1 MNSYH
6 SFGVLEKDR
15 ERASDKTSDPLQLTR
30 RSMRNLRFLPLL
42 LCLVAVPAGSQG
54 RTRARPVARAI
65 TSPQAQFGHNIGD
78 DYFLANYTQMLDYWR
93 KLDRESD
100 RMRLVRIGTTAE
112 GRPMWMAI
120 VTSPE
125 NFKKLARYQEI
136 SRRLALAENLT
147 DAQAHALAVEGKS
160 VVWID
165 GGLHASEVLGAQQLI
180 ETAYE
185 LVSRSDPETLRFLR
199 DDIILLVPA
208 NPDGQELVSNWYMRD
223 ADTLKRTTSRL
234 PRLYHKYAGHDN
246 NRDSYMASQPET
258 QAMDSILFRAWY
270 PQIMYNHHQTGPIG
284 TVIFAPP
291 FRDPFNYNFD
301 PLVPM
306 ELDLV
311 GAAMHSRFVAEGK
324 PGATMRSGSSYSTW
338 WNGGLRTTVY
348 FHNMIGLLTEA
359 IGNPTPMEIPL
370 VPEKLLPKGD
380 YPMPI
385 QPQKWHFAQ
394 SIAYELTANRA
405 VLDVASR
412 YRETLLYN
420 IYQMGRNSI
429 ERGST
434 DSWTVTPR
442 KVAALTAA
450 IPQDSARPQGG
461 DAGGGGGGGGRAVT
475 TSPADLATYT
485 RIMRSPAD
493 RDPRGY
499 IIPAD
504 QPDFLTATKF
514 VNALIKTGIE
524 IDRGTSAFTVDGKS
538 YPAGSYVVKTAQAFR
553 PHILDM
559 FEPQDH
565 PNDIPYPGGPP
576 TPPYDNAGWTLAY
589 QMGVQFDRILDGFS
603 GPFTRVTGFARVP
616 APRVGPAAAGYAFS
630 HSQNDAFYA
639 VNRLLAHGDTV
650 YTLRNALSI
659 NGRTYDVGTFY
670 VPAKTSTRSFLARL
684 AQEKGLQF
692 DPFHTEVSPASLQ
705 RIRPARIAL
714 WDQYGGAITSGWA
727 RFILE
732 QFDFPYEV
740 VYPQTLDA
748 GNLISKFDVL
758 ILPDGATFARSTAR
772 TPRINPEDIP
782 PEYRDR
788 LGAMTVAKTVPQ
800 LSEFL
805 NAGGT
810 IMAIGSA
817 TDLGTQLQLPIAN
830 ALVDSAGRTLPRAR
844 FYVPGSILAMRV
856 DTTAELA
863 QGMRPTTDFYYDNAP
878 AFRLLPAAEPRG
890 IKRIVWID
898 NPSPL
903 RSGWAWGQRY
913 LSGVTEVLQAPVGKG
928 MLVLFGPDPYFRS
941 QPHGT
946 FKLLF
951 NGLLYRND
959 LGD

>member
-1 MNSYH
+1 MAA
-6 SFGVLEKDR
+6 
-15 ERASDKTSDPLQLTR
+15 RAQNRGTP
-30 RSMRNLRFLPLL
+30 
-42 LCLVAVPAGSQG
+42 
-54 RTRARPVARAI
+54 RPAI
-65 TSPQAQFGHNIGD
+65 TSPLAQFGHNIGD
-78 DYFLANYTQMLDYWR
+78 DYFLANYTQMVDYWH

-100 RMRLVRIGTTAE
+100 RMKLVRIGTTAE
-112 GRPMWMAI
+112 NRPIWMAI

-125 NFKKLARYQEI
+125 NHRKLARYQEI

-147 DAQAHALAVEGKS
+147 DAQAHALAAEGKA

-185 LVSRSDPETLRFLR
+185 LVSRTDPETMRFLR

-208 NPDGQELVSNWYMRD
+208 NPDGQELVSNWYMRES
-223 ADTLKRTTSRL
+223 DTLKRSTSRL
-234 PRLYHKYAGHDN
+234 PTLYHKYVGHDN
-246 NRDSYMASQPET
+246 NRDAYMASQPET
-258 QAMDSILFRAWY
+258 QAMDSILYRAWY
-270 PQIMYNHHQTGPIG
+270 PQIMYNHHQTGPVG

-311 GAAMHSRFVAEGK
+311 GAAMHSRFVEEGK

-359 IGNPTPMEIPL
+359 IGNPTPVEIPL

-380 YPMPI
+380 YPLPI

-412 YRETLLYN
+412 YRETFLYN
-420 IYQMGRNSI
+420 IYRMGRNSI
-429 ERGST
+429 ERGSA
-434 DSWTVTPR
+434 DNWTVTPKR
-442 KVAALTAA
+442 VAALQAA

-461 DAGGGGGGGGRAVT
+461 DAGGGGGRQPT
-475 TSPADLATYT
+475 TSPADFATYS
-485 RIMRSPAD
+485 RIMRNPAD
-493 RDPRGY
+493 RDARGY
-499 IIPAD
+499 IISAD

-514 VNALIKTGIE
+514 VNALIKTGIQVQ
-524 IDRGTSAFTVDGKS
+524 RATSPFTVEGKN
-538 YPAGSYVVKTAQAFR
+538 YPAGSLVIKTNQSFR

-565 PNDIPYPGGPP
+565 PNDIPYPGAAPI
-576 TPPYDNAGWTLAY
+576 PPYDNAGWTLAY
-589 QMGVQFDRILDGFS
+589 QMGVKFDRVLDDFT
-603 GPFTRVTGFARVP
+603 GPFARVEGFARPPV
-616 APRVGPAAAGYAFS
+616 PRVGPAAAGYVFS
-630 HSQNDAFYA
+630 HSQNDAFIA

-650 YTLRNALSI
+650 YTLLNPLNI

-670 VPAKTSTRSFLARL
+670 VPAKFGTRGFLAKL
-684 AQEKGLQF
+684 AEEKGIQF
-692 DPFHTEVSPASLQ
+692 DPFHAEVSAASL
-705 RIRPARIAL
+705 RRVRPARIAL

-732 QFDFPYEV
+732 QFEFPYEV
-740 VYPQTLDA
+740 VYPPTLDA
-748 GNLISKFDVL
+748 GNLIGKFDVL
-758 ILPDGATFARSTAR
+758 ILPDGATFQRANARG
-772 TPRINPEDIP
+772 PRINPDDVP
-782 PEYRDR
+782 VEYRER
-788 LGAMTVAKTVPQ
+788 VGAMTVARTVPQ
-800 LSEFL
+800 LQEFL

-810 IMAIGSA
+810 ILAIGSA
-817 TDLGTQLQLPIAN
+817 TELGTQLQLPIAN
-830 ALVDSAGRTLPRAR
+830 ALADSAGRALPRTR
-844 FYVPGSILAMRV
+844 FYVPGSILTMRV
-856 DTTAELA
+856 DTTSLLA
-863 QGMRPTTDFYYDNAP
+863 QGLRPVTDFYYDNAP
-878 AFRLLPAAEPRG
+878 AFRLLPTADARG
-890 IKRIVWID
+890 VKRIVWID

-903 RSGWAWGQRY
+903 HSGWAWGQRY
-913 LSGVTEVLQAPVGKG
+913 LNGVTEVLQAPVGKG

-951 NGLLYRND
+951 NGLLYRNA

>member
-1 MNSYH
+1 MRRLI
-6 SFGVLEKDR
+6 FLCFLLAAPTVLPAQSKITPP
-15 ERASDKTSDPLQLTR
+15 RA
-30 RSMRNLRFLPLL
+30 
-42 LCLVAVPAGSQG
+42 V
-54 RTRARPVARAI
+54 
-65 TSPQAQFGHNIGD
+65 FGHNIGD
-78 DYFLANYTQMLDYWR
+78 DYFLANYSQMIDYWR

-100 RMRLVRIGTTAE
+100 RMKMVRIGTTAE

-120 VTSPE
+120 ITSPE
-125 NFKKLARYQEI
+125 NQKKLPRYQEI

-147 DAQAHALAVEGKS
+147 DQQARALAIEGKA

-165 GGLHASEVLGAQQLI
+165 GGLHATEVLGAQQLI
-180 ETAYE
+180 QTVYE
-185 LVSRSDPETLRFLR
+185 LVSRTDPETLRFLR
-199 DDIILLVPA
+199 DDIILCVPA
-208 NPDGQELVSNWYMRD
+208 NPDGQDLVSDWYMRE

-246 NRDSYMASQPET
+246 NRDAYMASQPET

-324 PGATMRSGSSYSTW
+324 AGATMRSGSGYSTW

-359 IGNPTPMEIPL
+359 IGNPTPIQIPL

-380 YPMPI
+380 LPMPI
-385 QPQKWHFAQ
+385 QPQKWNFAQ

-429 ERGST
+429 QRGST
-434 DSWTVTPR
+434 DTWTVTPKR
-442 KVAALTAA
+442 VAALQAA
-450 IPQDSARPQGG
+450 LPADSTRTQPLAG
-461 DAGGGGGGGGRAVT
+461 DAAAGGRAL
-475 TSPADLATYT
+475 TSSPEELAKYAA
-485 RIMRSPAD
+485 IMRNPAD

-499 IIPAD
+499 IIPSD

-514 VNALIKTGIE
+514 VNALIKNGIMVQ
-524 IDRGTSAFTVDGKS
+524 RATAPFAVAGKS
-538 YPAGSYVVKTAQAFR
+538 YPANSFVVQTAQAFR

-589 QMGVQFDRILDGFS
+589 QMGVQFDRALDSFS
-603 GPFTRVTGFARVP
+603 GPFAPVVGFAKPP
-616 APRVGPAAAGYAFS
+616 ASRIARGAAGYAFS
-630 HSQNDAFYA
+630 HSVNDAFAA
-639 VNRLLAHGDTV
+639 VNRLLARGEEV
-650 YTLRNALSI
+650 YAFNTPVEI
-659 NGRTYDVGTFY
+659 NGRRYDDGTFY
-670 VPAKTSTRSFLARL
+670 VAAKPTTTALLSQI
-684 AQEKGLQF
+684 AQEKGIVF
-692 DPFHTEVSPASLQ
+692 DPVAAAIPRESLKRLQ
-705 RIRPARIAL
+705 PARIGL

-732 QFDFPYEV
+732 QFEFPYQV
-740 VYPQTLDA
+740 IYPPALDA
-748 GNLISKFDVL
+748 GNLISRFDVL
-758 ILPDGATFARSTAR
+758 IFPDGANFFRPGARGA
-772 TPRINPEDIP
+772 PRVNPSEVP
-782 PEYRDR
+782 AEYRDR
-788 LGAMTVAKTVPQ
+788 VGSMTATRTVPQ
-800 LSEFL
+800 VLEFL

-810 IMAIGSA
+810 VLAIGSA
-817 TDLGTQLQLPIAN
+817 TDLAFQLGLPIMN
-830 ALVDSAGRTLPRAR
+830 ALTDSSGRPLPRSR
-844 FYVPGSILAMRV
+844 FYVPGSILRVRV
-856 DTTAELA
+856 DTTAALA
-863 QGMRPTTDFYYDNAP
+863 QGLRPATDFYFDNAP
-878 AFRLLPAAEPRG
+878 AFTLLPGAESRG
-890 IKRIVWID
+890 VRRIAWID
-898 NPSPL
+898 DPAPL
-903 RSGWAWGQRY
+903 RSGWAWGQKY
-913 LSGVTEVLQAPVGKG
+913 LSGVTEVLQARVGKG
-928 MLVLFGPDPYFRS
+928 MLVLYGPDPYFRS

-951 NGLLYRND
+951 NGLLYRTD
-959 LGD
+959 LGE

>member
-1 MNSYH
+1 M
-6 SFGVLEKDR
+6 
-15 ERASDKTSDPLQLTR
+15 
-30 RSMRNLRFLPLL
+30 RSLKATIALL
-42 LCLVAVPAGSQG
+42 LCLLVIPAAGAPQA
-54 RTRARPVARAI
+54 RTAQTKAGI
-65 TSPQAQFGHNIGD
+65 TSPRAQFGHDIGD
-78 DYFLANYTQMLDYWR
+78 DYFLANYSQMIDYWR

-100 RMRLVRIGTTAE
+100 RVKMVRIGTTAE

-125 NFKKLARYQEI
+125 NHRKLARYQEI

-147 DAQAHALAVEGKS
+147 DAQARALASEGKS

-180 ETAYE
+180 QMLYD
-185 LVSRSDPETLRFLR
+185 LVSRNDPETLRFLR

-208 NPDGQELVSNWYMRD
+208 NPDGQELVSDWYMRE
-223 ADTLKRTTSRL
+223 ADTLKRTTARL

-324 PGATMRSGSSYSTW
+324 PGATMRSGSGYSTW

-359 IGNPTPMEIPL
+359 IGNPTPIEIPL

-380 YPMPI
+380 LPMPI
-385 QPQKWHFAQ
+385 QPQKWHFSQ

-412 YRETLLYN
+412 YREMFLYN

-429 ERGST
+429 RRGST
-434 DSWTVTPR
+434 DTWTVTPR
-442 KVAALTAA
+442 KVAALQAA
-450 IPQDSARPQGG
+450 VPEDSARPQGG
-461 DAGGGGGGGGRAVT
+461 DAGGGGGRQQT
-475 TSPADLATYT
+475 TSPAEMATYVS
-485 RIMRSPAD
+485 IMRNPAD
-493 RDPRGY
+493 RDPRAY

-514 VNALIKTGIE
+514 VNALIKTGITVE
-524 IDRGTSAFTVDGKS
+524 RATAPFTVNGKN
-538 YPAGSYVVKTAQAFR
+538 YPANSWVVNTAQAFR
-553 PHILDM
+553 PHVLDM

-589 QMGVQFDRILDGFS
+589 QMGVQFDRILEPFS
-603 GPFTRVTGFARVP
+603 APLAPVVGFAKPPR
-616 APRVGPAAAGYAFS
+616 ARVGPAAEGYALS
-630 HSQNDAFYA
+630 HSVNDAFAA
-639 VNRLLAHGDTV
+639 VNRLLARGQEV
-650 YTLRNALSI
+650 YTLVAPLSI
-659 NGRTYDVGTFY
+659 NGRTYDAGTFY
-670 VPAKTSTRSFLARL
+670 IPAKPGTLAILSRL
-684 AQEKGLQF
+684 VAEKGLEF
-692 DPFHTEVSPASLQ
+692 DPFDTEVSSASLK

-732 QFDFPYEV
+732 QFEFPYQV
-740 VYPQTLDA
+740 VYPATLDA

-758 ILPDGATFARSTAR
+758 ILPDGVTFGRPGPR
-772 TPRINPEDIP
+772 TPPRVNPEDVP
-782 PEYRDR
+782 AEYRDR
-788 LGAMTVAKTVPQ
+788 LGSLTAARTIPQ
-800 LSEFL
+800 LQEFL

-810 IMAIGSA
+810 ILAIGSA
-817 TDLGTQLQLPIAN
+817 TDLGVQLQLPIAN
-830 ALVDSAGRTLPRAR
+830 ALVDSSGRSLPRSR
-844 FYVPGSILAMRV
+844 FYVPGSILSMRV
-856 DTTAELA
+856 DTTLA
-863 QGMRPTTDFYYDNAP
+863 LGEGLRPVTDFYYDNAP
-878 AFRLLPAAEPRG
+878 AFRLLPGANARG
-890 IKRIVWID
+890 IKRVVWID
-898 NPSPL
+898 GPTPL
-903 RSGWAWGQRY
+903 RSGWAWGQKY
-913 LSGVTEVLQAPVGKG
+913 LGGVTEVLQAPVGKG
-928 MLVLFGPDPYFRS
+928 MLVLYGPDPYFRS

-951 NGLLYRND
+951 NGLLYRNE

>member
-1 MNSYH
+1 M
-6 SFGVLEKDR
+6 
-15 ERASDKTSDPLQLTR
+15 
-30 RSMRNLRFLPLL
+30 RSLRLIALL
-42 LCLVAVPAGSQG
+42 LVLGAVPLAAPAQRAAG
-54 RTRARPVARAI
+54 ARAI
-65 TSPQAQFGHNIGD
+65 TSPLAQFGHNIGD
-78 DYFLANYTQMLDYWR
+78 DYFLANYTQMVDYWR

-112 GRPMWMAI
+112 GRAMLMAI
-120 VTSPE
+120 ITSPE
-125 NFKKLARYQEI
+125 NFRKLGRYQEI
-136 SRRLALAENLT
+136 SRRLARAQGLT
-147 DAQAHALAVEGKS
+147 DAQAHALAAEGKA

-180 ETAYE
+180 QTAYE
-185 LVSRSDPETLRFLR
+185 LVSRNDPETLRFLR

-208 NPDGQELVSNWYMRD
+208 NPDGQELVSDWYMRE
-223 ADTLKRTTSRL
+223 ADTLRRTTSRL
-234 PRLYHKYAGHDN
+234 PRLYEKYAGHDN
-246 NRDSYMASQPET
+246 NRDSYMAALPET

-291 FRDPFNYNFD
+291 FRDPFNYNYD

-311 GAAMHSRFVAEGK
+311 GAAMHARFVAEGK
-324 PGATMRSGSSYSTW
+324 AGATMRSGSNYSTW

-380 YPMPI
+380 LPMPI

-420 IYQMGRNSI
+420 IYRMGRNSI

-434 DSWTVTPR
+434 DTWTITPK
-442 KVAALTAA
+442 KVAALQAA
-450 IPQDSARPQGG
+450 IPSDSANSRG
-461 DAGGGGGGGGRAVT
+461 DGAGGARSQT
-475 TSPADLATYT
+475 TSPAEMATYT
-485 RIMRSPAD
+485 RIMRNPAD

-499 IIPAD
+499 IISAN

-524 IDRGTSAFTVDGKS
+524 VERATSSFSVDGTD
-538 YPAGSYVVKTAQAFR
+538 YPAGSFVVRTAQAFR

-576 TPPYDNAGWTLAY
+576 TAPYDNAGWTLAY
-589 QMGVQFDRILDGFS
+589 QMGVQFDRILDDFS
-603 GPFTRVTGFARVP
+603 GPFAPVTGFARP
-616 APRVGPAAAGYAFS
+616 ARPHVGPAAAGWALS
-630 HSQNDAFYA
+630 HSENDAFVA
-639 VNRLLAHGDTV
+639 VNRLLAHGDEV
-650 YTLRNALSI
+650 YTLLHPLNI
-659 NGRTYDVGTFY
+659 NGRVYDVGTFFI
-670 VPAKTSTRSFLARL
+670 PAKTGTRGFLARL
-684 AQEKGLQF
+684 ADEKGLQF
-692 DPFHTEVSPASLQ
+692 DPFHTEVSASSLK
-705 RIRPARIAL
+705 RVRPARIAL
-714 WDQYGGAITSGWA
+714 WDQYGGSITSGWA
-727 RFILE
+727 RLILE
-732 QFDFPYEV
+732 QFEFPYEV
-740 VYPQTLDA
+740 VYPATLDA

-758 ILPDGATFARSTAR
+758 ILPDGASFVRGTAR
-772 TPRINPEDIP
+772 AGPRVNPEDIP
-782 PEYRDR
+782 AELRDR
-788 LGAMTVAKTVPQ
+788 LGGLTVGKTVPQ
-800 LSEFL
+800 LLEFL

-810 IMAIGSA
+810 ILAIGSA
-817 TDLGTQLQLPIAN
+817 TELGTHLQLPIAS
-830 ALVDSAGRTLPRAR
+830 AFVDSAGRALPRAR
-844 FYVPGSILAMRV
+844 FYVPGSILSMRV
-856 DTTAELA
+856 DTTSALA
-863 QGMRPTTDFYYDNAP
+863 QGMRPVTDFYFDNAP
-878 AFRLLPAAEPRG
+878 GFRLLPTAEARG
-890 IKRIVWID
+890 VRRVVWID

-928 MLVLFGPDPYFRS
+928 TLVLYGPDPYFRS

-951 NGLLYRND
+951 NGILYRST

>member
-1 MNSYH
+1 MRRLILTA
-6 SFGVLEKDR
+6 VLVFLL
-15 ERASDKTSDPLQLTR
+15 ADPL
-30 RSMRNLRFLPLL
+30 
-42 LCLVAVPAGSQG
+42 
-54 RTRARPVARAI
+54 PVGAQHRI
-65 TSPQAQFGHNIGD
+65 TSPRAQFGHDIGD
-78 DYFLANYTQMLDYWR
+78 DYFLANYQQMIEYWT

-100 RMRLVRIGTTAE
+100 RMKMVRIGASAE
-112 GRPMWMAI
+112 GRPIWMAI
-120 VTSPE
+120 ITSPE
-125 NFKKLARYQEI
+125 NHRKLARYQDI
-136 SRRLALAENLT
+136 SRRLALADNLT
-147 DAQAHALAVEGKS
+147 DAQAHALAAEGKA

-180 ETAYE
+180 QTVYE
-185 LVSRSDPETLRFLR
+185 LVSRNDPETLRFLN
-199 DDIILLVPA
+199 DDIILCVPA
-208 NPDGQELVSNWYMRD
+208 NPDGQDLVSNWYMRE

-270 PQIMYNHHQTGPIG
+270 PQIMYNHHQTGPVG

-324 PGATMRSGSSYSTW
+324 PGATMRSGSGYSTW

-359 IGNPTPMEIPL
+359 IGNPTPTEIPL

-380 YPMPI
+380 YPLPI

-412 YRETLLYN
+412 YRETFLYN

-429 ERGST
+429 QRGST
-434 DSWTVTPR
+434 DTWTVTPK
-442 KVAALTAA
+442 KVAALEAA
-450 IPQDSARPQGG
+450 LPGDSVRAGGG
-461 DAGGGGGGGGRAVT
+461 DAGGGGGRPAT
-475 TSPADLATYT
+475 TTPEELAKYAS
-485 RIMRSPAD
+485 IMRNPAE

-499 IIPAD
+499 IISAD

-514 VNALIKTGIE
+514 VNALIKNGIVVLRATE
-524 IDRGTSAFTVDGKS
+524 PFAVGSKQ
-538 YPAGSYVVKTAQAFR
+538 YPANSFVIRTAQAFR

-565 PNDIPYPGGPP
+565 PNDIPYPGGAP

-589 QMGVQFDRILDGFS
+589 QMGVQFDRILEPFG
-603 GPFTRVTGFARVP
+603 GPFSPVVGFAKPPVARL
-616 APRVGPAAAGYAFS
+616 GENAAGYAFS
-630 HSQNDAFYA
+630 HSVNDAFVA
-639 VNRLLAHGDTV
+639 VNRLLGHGEDV
-650 YTLRNALSI
+650 FTLREAQQA
-659 NGRTYDVGTFY
+659 NGRRYAAGTFY
-670 VPAKTSTRSFLARL
+670 VATKPTTTAIL
-684 AQEKGLQF
+684 AQLAQDKGLAF
-692 DPFHTEVSPASLQ
+692 DPLPTAIPKASLKK
-705 RIRPARIAL
+705 IRPMRIAL

-727 RFILE
+727 RFILD
-732 QFDFPYEV
+732 QFEFPYQV
-740 VYPQTLDA
+740 VYPPTVDA

-758 ILPDGATFARSTAR
+758 LLPDGFSFNRPGGRA
-772 TPRINPEDIP
+772 TPRIDPADIP
-782 PEYRDR
+782 VEYRER
-788 LGAMTVAKTVPQ
+788 LGSVTVAKTLPQ
-800 LSEFL
+800 ITEFL

-810 IMAIGSA
+810 VLAIGSA
-817 TDLGTQLQLPIAN
+817 TDLAMQLQLPVAN
-830 ALVDSAGRTLPRAR
+830 ALVDTSGKPLPRNR
-844 FYVPGSILAMRV
+844 FYVPGSILSLRV
-856 DTTAELA
+856 DTTAA
-863 QGMRPTTDFYYDNAP
+863 VGQGMRPVTDFYYDNAP
-878 AFRLLPAAEPRG
+878 AFKLLPGAEAKG
-890 IKRIVWID
+890 VKKIAWID
-898 NPSPL
+898 GPTPL
-903 RSGWAWGQRY
+903 RSGWAWGQKY

-928 MLVLFGPDPYFRS
+928 TLILYGPDPYFRS

-951 NGLLYRND
+951 NGFLYRTAP
-959 LGD
+959 GD

>member
-1 MNSYH
+1 MRSLKITALLA
-6 SFGVLEKDR
+6 GMLVLPAVQDAQPTVTPR
-15 ERASDKTSDPLQLTR
+15 LQ
-30 RSMRNLRFLPLL
+30 P
-42 LCLVAVPAGSQG
+42 G
-54 RTRARPVARAI
+54 I
-65 TSPQAQFGHNIGD
+65 TSPRAQFGHNIGD
-78 DYFLANYTQMLDYWR
+78 DYFLANYTQMIDYWR

-100 RMRLVRIGTTAE
+100 RMKMVRIGTTAE
-112 GRPMWMAI
+112 GRAMWMAI
-120 VTSPE
+120 ITSPE
-125 NFKKLARYQEI
+125 NHRKLARYQDI

-147 DAQAHALAVEGKS
+147 DAQAHALAAEGKS

-180 ETAYE
+180 LMAYD

-208 NPDGQELVSNWYMRD
+208 NPDGQELVSNWYMRE
-223 ADTLKRTTSRL
+223 ADTLKRSTARL
-234 PRLYHKYAGHDN
+234 PRLYQKYVGHDN
-246 NRDSYMASQPET
+246 NRDAYMASQPET

-324 PGATMRSGSSYSTW
+324 PGATMRSGSGYSTW

-359 IGNPTPMEIPL
+359 IGNPTPIEIPL
-370 VPEKLLPKGD
+370 VAEKLLPKGD
-380 YPMPI
+380 MPMPI
-385 QPQKWHFAQ
+385 PPQKWHFAQ
-394 SIAYELTANRA
+394 SIAYEITANRA

-429 ERGST
+429 QRGST
-434 DSWTVTPR
+434 DTWTTTPK
-442 KVAALTAA
+442 KVAALQAA
-450 IPQDSARPQGG
+450 LPQDSARGPSG
-461 DAGGGGGGGGRAVT
+461 DAGGGGGGGGRPQT
-475 TSPADLATYT
+475 TSPAEMAAYVSV
-485 RIMRSPAD
+485 MRNPAD

-499 IIPAD
+499 IIPSD

-514 VNALIKTGIE
+514 VNALIKTGIVVQ
-524 IDRGTSAFTVDGKS
+524 RATAPFSVAGKT
-538 YPAGSYVVKTAQAFR
+538 YPTGSYVVKTAQAFR

-589 QMGVQFDRILDGFS
+589 QMGVRFDRILDPFG
-603 GPFTRVTGFARVP
+603 GPFTPIVGFAKVPTPRVTPTG
-616 APRVGPAAAGYAFS
+616 AGYALS
-630 HSQNDAFYA
+630 HSVNDAFTA
-639 VNRLLAHGDTV
+639 VNRLLARGEDV
-650 YTLRNALSI
+650 YTLRAPLSI
-659 NGRTYDVGTFY
+659 NGRTYDAGTFY
-670 VPAKTSTRSFLARL
+670 IPAKETTLPILKELA
-684 AQEKGLQF
+684 AEKGLSF
-692 DPFHTEVSPASLQ
+692 DNFDTDVSPSSLR

-714 WDQYGGAITSGWA
+714 WDQYGGSITSGWA

-732 QFDFPYEV
+732 QFEFPYQV
-740 VYPQTLDA
+740 VYPPTLDA

-758 ILPDGATFARSTAR
+758 ILPDGATFGRPNARSG
-772 TPRINPEDIP
+772 PRINPEDVP
-782 PEYRDR
+782 AEFRDR
-788 LGAMTVAKTVPQ
+788 VGSMSVARTVPQ
-800 LSEFL
+800 LQEFL

-810 IMAIGSA
+810 ILAVGSA
-817 TDLGTQLQLPIAN
+817 TDLGAQLQLPIAN
-830 ALVDSAGRTLPRAR
+830 ALVDSAGRALPRTK
-844 FYVPGSILAMRV
+844 FYVPGSILSMRV
-856 DTTAELA
+856 DTTAAVAE
-863 QGMRPTTDFYYDNAP
+863 GVRPVTDFYYDNAP
-878 AFRLLPAAEPRG
+878 AFRLLPGAEARG
-890 IKRIVWID
+890 VKRVVWID
-898 NPSPL
+898 GPTPL
-903 RSGWAWGQRY
+903 RSGWAWGQKY
-913 LSGVTEVLQAPVGKG
+913 LSGVAEVVQAPIGKG
-928 MLVLFGPDPYFRS
+928 MLVLYGPDPYFRS

-951 NGLLYRND
+951 NGLLYRTA